1 MYYHIF
7 ACSTQRQLMRITV
20 HKKTLINFL
29 NLILLLL
36 MISSILSPQVFS
48 QDETELIIEIY
59 DSNNWNESTG
69 AIVFE
74 GRSYDITVSTEN
86 EPVILG
92 VNITVLGTTYLTS
105 LSEPYITIEIPPFEY
120 SDSIVITVTKE
131 DYQPGI
137 IELSVLKGEL
147 SLKVD
152 RVIVEENTDFQV
164 TVTDQDNNPVED
176 ALVYV
181 TEDASP
187 IHTNQQG
194 KAIAQAP
201 EIEIFTTM
209 SIQVI
214 KSGYLP
220 GTTTIRIEN
229 VEASFFNLTESK
241 FLQILPV
248 LLAVLVVIISILYVF
263 LRQKRTPTKMPQ
275 DTKGNT
281 PDKLQHYH
289 KEKQQRS
296 KTETAKYVEI
306 EKRNTSSSN
315 LESRVEEIR
324 IPVQAKKKET
334 TILTEEKADERIPE
348 DENKHSDEW
357 FKGQDYMRYKIDE
370 LTGKIDQN
378 TDGKWFEG
386 EQDTKYKVDEALK
399 KNLKKKKIDE
409 DTVE

>member
-7 ACSTQRQLMRITV
+7 ACSTQRQLMRIPV
-20 HKKTLINFL
+20 YKKTLINFL
-29 NLILLLL
+29 CLILLLL
-36 MISSILSPQVFS
+36 IVSSIVSPTVIS
-48 QDETELIIEIY
+48 QDEPGLIIELY

-86 EPVILG
+86 ESVILG
-92 VNITVLGTTYLTS
+92 VNITLLGTTYLTN
-105 LSEPYITIEIPPFEY
+105 LSEPYITVEIPPFAE
-120 SDSIVITVTKE
+120 SDSFMITATKE
-131 DYQPGI
+131 GYQPGT

-147 SLKVD
+147 TIVAD
-152 RVIVEENTDFQV
+152 RGVVEENKEFQV
-164 TVTDQDNNPVED
+164 TVTDKDNNPVED

-187 IHTNQQG
+187 IHTDLQG
-194 KAIAQAP
+194 KAIVQAP
-201 EIEIFTTM
+201 EIEIFTTTT
-209 SIQVI
+209 IQVI

-220 GTTTIRIEN
+220 SSTTIRIEN
-229 VEASFFNLTESK
+229 VEKSFFNLTESK

-263 LRQKRTPTKMPQ
+263 LRQKRAPKKMPQ
-275 DTKGNT
+275 NT
-281 PDKLQHYH
+281 QGKTPEEPQQHR

-296 KTETAKYVEI
+296 KTETAKNPGMA
-306 EKRNTSSSN
+306 KRNISSSN

-334 TILTEEKADERIPE
+334 TILTEENSEEQIPE
-348 DENKHSDEW
+348 DENKHPDEW

-386 EQDTKYKVDEALK
+386 EQDTKDKVDEALK
-399 KNLKKKKIDE
+399 KNLKKKKVDE
-409 DTVE
+409 GSVE

>member
-7 ACSTQRQLMRITV
+7 ACSTQRQLMRIPV
-20 HKKTLINFL
+20 YKKTLISFL
-29 NLILLLL
+29 YLILLLL
-36 MISSILSPQVFS
+36 MIGSILSPQVIS

-105 LSEPYITIEIPPFEY
+105 LSEPYITIEIPAFEH

-147 SLKVD
+147 TLKVD

-181 TEDASP
+181 IEDASP
-187 IHTNQQG
+187 IHTDPQG

-229 VEASFFNLTESK
+229 VEASFFNLSESK

-263 LRQKRTPTKMPQ
+263 LRQKRAPTKMPQ
-275 DTKGNT
+275 DTQGKT
-281 PDKLQHYH
+281 PDKPQHYH

-296 KTETAKYVEI
+296 KTETAKYREM

-334 TILTEEKADERIPE
+334 TILTEEKADEQIPE
-348 DENKHSDEW
+348 DESKHPDEW

-399 KNLKKKKIDE
+399 KNLKKKKVDE

>member
-1 MYYHIF
+1 
-7 ACSTQRQLMRITV
+7 MRIPV
-20 HKKTLINFL
+20 YKKTLINFL
-29 NLILLLL
+29 YLILLLL
-36 MISSILSPQVFS
+36 IVSSIVSPPVIS
-48 QDETELIIEIY
+48 QDEPELIIEIY

-69 AIVFE
+69 ALVFE

-86 EPVILG
+86 ESVILG
-92 VNITVLGTTYLTS
+92 VNITVLGTTYLTN
-105 LSEPYITIEIPPFEY
+105 LSEPYITVESPPFEQ
-120 SDSIVITVTKE
+120 SDSFVITATKE
-131 DYQPGI
+131 GYQPGT
-137 IELSVLKGEL
+137 IELTVLKGEL
-147 SLKVD
+147 MLEVD
-152 RVIVEENTDFQV
+152 RVVVEENTKFQV

-187 IHTNQQG
+187 IHTDQQG

-201 EIEIFTTM
+201 EIEIFTTTT
-209 SIQVI
+209 IQVI

-220 GTTTIRIEN
+220 GSTTIRIEN

-263 LRQKRTPTKMPQ
+263 LRQKRAPTKMPQ
-275 DTKGNT
+275 NTQGKT
-281 PDKLQHYH
+281 PDEPQHYH

-296 KTETAKYVEI
+296 KTDTAKYPGM
-306 EKRNTSSSN
+306 EKRNISSSN

-324 IPVQAKKKET
+324 IPVQVKKKET
-334 TILTEEKADERIPE
+334 TILTEEKADEQIPE
-348 DENKHSDEW
+348 DENKHPDEW

-399 KNLKKKKIDE
+399 KNLKKKKVDE
-409 DTVE
+409 DSVE